1 MLPLLLFI
9 FARFFTAINTAAI
22 PYGPIVVNL
31 LYLFIPVTAGLLTRH
46 FRPNWADKLKRG
58 VRPTSLI
65 FLIYVILFGTL
76 TNFSI
81 FRLIGRYPLLVVVG
95 GALPALGYLA
105 GFLAA
110 LAFRRPWPVITAIS
124 IETGVQNAGIA
135 ILILIYAIPQP
146 QGDLGAVMPII
157 ISLTT
162 PLCLLV
168 WWIGRCIVVRRR
180 KAKQDIEQEVWESTE
195 SGEVEGTDEDTLESA
210 KKDAT
215 L

>member
-9 FARFFTAINTAAI
+9 FSRFFTAIDTSAV
-22 PYGPIVVNL
+22 PYGPIVVTL
-31 LYLFIPVTAGLLTRH
+31 LYLFFPIIAGLLIRH

-58 VRPTSLI
+58 VRPTSCI

-76 TNFSI
+76 TNLSI
-81 FRLIGRYPLLVVVG
+81 FRLMGRYPLLIAVG
-95 GALPALGYLA
+95 GALPTLGYLF

-110 LAFRRPWPVITAIS
+110 LICRRPWPVITAIS
-124 IETGVQNAGIA
+124 VETGVQNVGIA

-162 PLCLLV
+162 PPFLLV
-168 WWIGRCIVVRRR
+168 WFIVRCIVVRRK
-180 KAKQDIEQEVWESTE
+180 KAKQNTEEGVFESTE
-195 SGEVEGTDEDTLESA
+195 NGDAESSDEGSSESA
-210 KKDAT
+210 KKDAS